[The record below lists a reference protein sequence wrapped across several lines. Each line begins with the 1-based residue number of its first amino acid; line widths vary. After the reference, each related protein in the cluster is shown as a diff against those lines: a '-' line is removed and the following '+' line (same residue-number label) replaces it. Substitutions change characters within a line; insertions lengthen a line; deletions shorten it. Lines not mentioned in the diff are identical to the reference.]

1 MRRSHDLRP
10 TLIVAAALH
19 TTSHSL
25 PPVDPARAHS
35 AHNRQAVAAR
45 PAQQF
50 SQRESF
56 SRRPPLREQN
66 NKPTRAL
73 RSEYVPPARPP
84 PPASPVKETK
94 RSRDTRLVRSRSP
107 AGDQRRPGRRAA
119 RDALALFP
127 RQLPEAHVRAALLSD
142 ELGSRHSSA
151 RLRTRCQVILRRA
164 PTERAPSLS
173 ERGLV
178 AHIARGKPLTW
189 ASAAR
194 ACATGRTNQRPTPPR
209 PDPAPPP
216 FSNQPM
222 WPPVRVTARA
232 TCGLWRTWA
241 RAGVRTEVET
251 SRRAA
256 ANGRAP
262 PRLGSTRAQ

>member
-1 MRRSHDLRP
+1 MRMHEKDHDLRP

-66 NKPTRAL
+66 NKPSRAL
-73 RSEYVPPARPP
+73 RSEYVPPA
-84 PPASPVKETK
+84 ASIARKRNKEEP
-94 RSRDTRLVRSRSP
+94 DTRLVRSRSP

-119 RDALALFP
+119 HDALALFP

-194 ACATGRTNQRPTPPR
+194 ACATGRTNQRPTPPLR
-209 PDPAPPP
+209 PARP

-241 RAGVRTEVET
+241 RAGAGVRTEVET
-251 SRRAA
+251 SRCAA